1 MTALTPNEIVSAL
14 DTLPGWHLEDGK
26 VLRDFTFEDFA
37 QALLFTNR
45 VGALA
50 ERENHHP
57 DIDIRYNRVRLAW
70 WTHDAGGIT
79 RRDLRLAGLVD
90 VLAGTA

>member
-1 MTALTPNEIVSAL
+1 MTALTREEIVSAL
-14 DTLPGWHLEDGK
+14 DTLPEWRLEDGK
-26 VLRDFTFEDFA
+26 IMRDYTLSDFS
-37 QALLFTNR
+37 QALTFVNH

-50 ERENHHP
+50 EREDHHP

-90 VLAGTA
+90 GQAPIA